1 MYSLKI
7 EAKTRKKELLF
18 IFYFLFMVLLYYIP
32 TKEKRGGEFSI
43 IILIILN
50 FENFLILIVY
60 RKIFNFTPR
69 GDIFI
74 MIFYKVD

>member
-18 IFYFLFMVLLYYIP
+18 IFQFLFMTLAYIVP
-32 TKEKRGGEFSI
+32 TKEKKVSQFSI

-50 FENFLILIVY
+50 FENFFILFVY

-69 GDIFI
+69 GDTFI
-74 MIFYKVD
+74 MIFYMVD

>member
-18 IFYFLFMVLLYYIP
+18 IFYFLFMTLAYYI
-32 TKEKRGGEFSI
+32 KKKKKKGSQFSI

-60 RKIFNFTPR
+60 RKIFKFTPR
-69 GDIFI
+69 GGIFI
-74 MIFYKVD
+74 MIFYRVD